1 MPFVYESW
9 HLPYYH
15 WLSFS
20 NGFSGSWV
28 IPYESYDMTHMIC
41 THIYG
46 NEKISNPNIIVSKR
60 FQSDFNPSVNLNR
73 NVGNYILFVK
83 NFSSLFMVFA
93 FCFKFKM
100 LFTLGWE
107 LFCCGACKLLK
118 PRVFVKSGEEV
129 NFLRY
134 SKLCIFR
141 WLSLFEILDL
151 TVSRVLDSYRLSGRG
166 RTQYPSIF
174 AHRVTTDK
182 NLDRRFKS

>member
-1 MPFVYESW
+1 MIIILAKNV
-9 HLPYYH
+9 HQC
-15 WLSFS
+15 
-20 NGFSGSWV
+20 NV
-28 IPYESYDMTHMIC
+28 QCSY
-41 THIYG
+41 
-46 NEKISNPNIIVSKR
+46 KIKADVKTSILCANSSRGIEN
-60 FQSDFNPSVNLNR
+60 N
-73 NVGNYILFVK
+73 ILFDK
-83 NFSSLFMVFA
+83 NVSSLLMVFA
-93 FCFKFKM
+93 FCLKFKM
-100 LFTLGWE
+100 LFTLGWQC
-107 LFCCGACKLLK
+107 FCCGACKLLK